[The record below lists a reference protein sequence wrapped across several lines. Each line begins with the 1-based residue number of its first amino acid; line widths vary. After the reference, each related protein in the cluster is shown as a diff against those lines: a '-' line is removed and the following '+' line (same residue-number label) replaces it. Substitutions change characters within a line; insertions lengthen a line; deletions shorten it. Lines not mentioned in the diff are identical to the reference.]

1 MINRL
6 ILIGNGF
13 DLAHGLKTSYKDFIE
28 NYICSAINLFIS
40 GGCHDDIFL
49 FIGSESSRE
58 KIKPINSILK
68 AKEIVSI
75 LEKQKGVI
83 NFKSLFFKKI
93 FEASTL
99 NNWVDVEN
107 EYFDHLKSL
116 IYDKNGTCK
125 LQETLHPDYNLV
137 LDKIKLLN
145 QEFDFLKS
153 LLEQY
158 LNDIT
163 STFIPQNFDEFEALV
178 CQKIDVNE
186 NPALNLEKEEL
197 PNSLYFLNFNYTHTV
212 ENYFELL
219 SIKIDRNLNYIHGKL
234 NNPHNPIIFGFGD
247 EHDKDFKK
255 FETIKSKEQFDHI
268 KSFKYS
274 KTVNYQKALGYIDS
288 CAFEVY
294 VLGHS
299 CGLSDRTLLKSIFEH
314 ENCKSIRVFYY
325 ENGNGTNDY
334 WDKQIDISRHFYDKS
349 LFRKKLVSE
358 QNSIP
363 LKFNLTQPQ

>member
-1 MINRL
+1 
-6 ILIGNGF
+6 
-13 DLAHGLKTSYKDFIE
+13 
-28 NYICSAINLFIS
+28 
-40 GGCHDDIFL
+40 
-49 FIGSESSRE
+49 
-58 KIKPINSILK
+58 
-68 AKEIVSI
+68 
-75 LEKQKGVI
+75 
-83 NFKSLFFKKI
+83 
-93 FEASTL
+93 
-99 NNWVDVEN
+99 
-107 EYFDHLKSL
+107 
-116 IYDKNGTCK
+116 
-125 LQETLHPDYNLV
+125 
-137 LDKIKLLN
+137 
-145 QEFDFLKS
+145 
-153 LLEQY
+153 
-158 LNDIT
+158 
-163 STFIPQNFDEFEALV
+163 
-178 CQKIDVNE
+178 
-186 NPALNLEKEEL
+186 
-197 PNSLYFLNFNYTHTV
+197 
-212 ENYFELL
+212 LL

>member
-28 NYICSAINLFIS
+28 DYLCNAINVFIS
-40 GGCHDDIFL
+40 GGCHDDKL
-49 FIGSESSRE
+49 LYIGSEMSRNGIPPITDLE
-58 KIKPINSILK
+58 KLRGII
-68 AKEIVSI
+68 ET
-75 LEKQKGVI
+75 LEKQKHFK
-83 NFKSLFFKKI
+83 FKSAFFKKI
-93 FEASTL
+93 FNTTSIE
-99 NNWVDVEN
+99 NWVDIEN
-107 EYFDHLKSL
+107 EYFDLLKSL
-116 IYDKNGTCK
+116 IYDQKGTII
-125 LQETLHPDYNLV
+125 LQNKLHPEYNSA
-137 LDKIKLLN
+137 LDKIMLLN
-145 QEFDFLKS
+145 EEFDFLKS

-158 LNDIT
+158 LNDMT
-163 STFIPQNFDEFEALV
+163 STFIPQNFDEFEGIV
-178 CQKIDVNE
+178 CQKIDINE
-186 NPALNLEKEEL
+186 NPALNLEKEVL

-219 SIKIDRNLNYIHGKL
+219 NTKIERDLNYIHGKL
-234 NNPHNPIIFGFGD
+234 NNLKNPIIFGFGD
-247 EHDKDFKK
+247 EHDKDFKN
-255 FETIKSKEQFDHI
+255 FETIKSKKQFDHI

-288 CAFEVY
+288 YPFEVY

-314 ENCKSIRVFYY
+314 ENCKSIRVFYHEK
-325 ENGNGTNDY
+325 ENGKNDY
-334 WDKQIDISRHFYDKS
+334 WDKQIDISRHFSDKS

-363 LKFNLTQPQ
+363 LKFNLTQPH